1 MFSSSDL
8 GTGVSS
14 SSSALATLPNSKSK
28 FYENAAWE
36 LVKARTILS
45 ASYVYGYF
53 HLEEH
58 KSGKSWFE
66 LMQHELEEM
75 TEKLSE
81 MLQRPHL
88 RTPKRLLMQTCQ
100 ACVQK
105 RNDFLK
111 AVYNGLQFED
121 PWMNR
126 LPNNPKRVGQP
137 SNSAATT
144 VGKAARNA
152 GAGGG
157 PRQIWTKTL
166 SYPNKY
172 ASNKSLQEQIGKKRQ
187 KKVDFLLF
195 FSFSNSKTM
204 EIFQYTIL
212 KCNIS
217 SLLSRK
223 CQRPG
228 CRNSCNNV
236 RSSVKNFCTP
246 SCAHQAATL
255 SKHNSTDIIQIK
267 VLTLP
272 RSSKSEDDLLS
283 QTIEGSGPGKS
294 AAKKMCGREGCGKE
308 LSNHNSEHCST
319 NCSHE
324 EKAEEKVKAAGYRP
338 LVNEGGSSTTSED
351 TLKNTVSDRDQK
363 IELTSQRKTRPKLF
377 RQQSF
382 EIDSDTDTSLADVSN
397 IVSDTNTNTLSK
409 KLQLPTVQET
419 ETPKENNNGSSNT
432 TAVLTTSVG
441 GPKKKRPALTIKIQN
456 SSFCEQEDDL
466 VSELEKSPNL
476 YISGTILEKSIITV
490 CQVKLLLG
498 SKLILPYT

>member
-1 MFSSSDL
+1 MIHYIPSLMYSSSNNCYCPRRHSMFSSSEVA
-8 GTGVSS
+8 GVSS
-14 SSSALATLPNSKSK
+14 LATSVPNSKSK

-126 LPNNPKRVGQP
+126 LPNNNPKRVAVP
-137 SNSAATT
+137 SNTAVATT
-144 VGKAARNA
+144 VGKAARA
-152 GAGGG
+152 PGS
-157 PRQIWTKTL
+157 RQIWTKTL

-172 ASNKSLQEQIGKKRQ
+172 ASNKSFGQIVLDQ
-187 KKVDFLLF
+187 KTKVATAVVAYPKICFHKAIHLF
-195 FSFSNSKTM
+195 
-204 EIFQYTIL
+204 
-212 KCNIS
+212 
-217 SLLSRK
+217 RK

-255 SKHNSTDIIQIK
+255 GKHNSTDIQK

-283 QTIEGSGPGKS
+283 QTIEATAGRGQQGVGKS
-294 AAKKMCGREGCGKE
+294 AKKMCKREGCGKE
-308 LSNHNSEHCST
+308 LGTGSSNHNSDYCST

-324 EKAEEKVKAAGYRP
+324 EKTEEKVKAAGYRP

-351 TLKNTVSDRDQK
+351 TLKNVSEK
-363 IELTSQRKTRPKLF
+363 VELTSQRKTRPKF
-377 RQQSF
+377 VRQKSF

-397 IVSDTNTNTLSK
+397 IVSDTTAASK
-409 KLQLPTVQET
+409 KQLQLPTVQES
-419 ETPKENNNGSSNT
+419 ETPKENNNGSSV
-432 TAVLTTSVG
+432 TAVVSTAAGV

-476 YISGTILEKSIITV
+476 YISGTTYRDR
-490 CQVKLLLG
+490 LLSG
-498 SKLILPYT
+498 